1 MYCIFFERE
10 REREIGSLQCFQFLY
25 DLITDVRW
33 VVSVRSSSRD
43 GVTEKLHYV
52 GTIRC
57 GDVVERQLVFGNE
70 GERLGRRFQ
79 ILVDLVDCNKT
90 GDFRPELSQLVV
102 PFAQIFVGDFSD
114 GVENQYG
121 AVGLVVVGRV

>member
-10 REREIGSLQCFQFLY
+10 RERERGSLQCFQFLY

-79 ILVDLVDCNKT
+79 ILYRLKID
-90 GDFRPELSQLVV
+90 
-102 PFAQIFVGDFSD
+102 
-114 GVENQYG
+114 
-121 AVGLVVVGRV
+121 